1 MDNAKAEPSLEEQV
15 AARMRQLRASYLET
29 MRGQMQTVENALTQC
44 REGVLTPDMRA
55 QLKIVAHKLAGTG
68 ATYGFPL
75 LSRVARRLDDRMIEA
90 PDAAPDDLEG
100 LTRPLLVAC
109 REALAEAGQVQDTQP
124 EIRPQAFSQ
133 PAGGQPAVG
142 RSPGFGKRNTPA
154 AQPPASQTPHAP
166 ARHHRPLILVA
177 DDDPAIHELFGSLF
191 AEEARLVFAANSDEA
206 LHIMRR
212 SPPDLVL
219 LDDIMP
225 GGVTGLTFLEN
236 LKGMRDL
243 QHIPVVMITASDGEA
258 HVERGLAAGA
268 IGYITKPFDAAVVAK
283 WIRNLLPALQ
293 SGRAF

>member
-1 MDNAKAEPSLEEQV
+1 MDKAELSLEEQV
-15 AARMRQLRASYLET
+15 AERMRQLRAGYLAN
-29 MRGQMQTVENALTQC
+29 MQGQVQTVEAVLTQC
-44 REGVLTPDMRA
+44 RAGDLTDETRA

-90 PDAAPDDLEG
+90 PNAAVDDLEG
-100 LTRPLLVAC
+100 LVRPLLVAC
-109 REALAEAGQVQDTQP
+109 REALAEAGDQPQP
-124 EIRPQAFSQ
+124 EMRPQAFAQ
-133 PAGGQPAVG
+133 PSVA
-142 RSPGFGKRNTPA
+142 RSPGFGRRNISATPPPA
-154 AQPPASQTPHAP
+154 APPSAP
-166 ARHHRPLILVA
+166 ETHRRPLILVA
-177 DDDPAIHELFGSLF
+177 DDDTAIHELFGSLF
-191 AEEARLVFAANSDEA
+191 ADEARLVFAINSDEA
-206 LHIMRR
+206 LHVMRR

-268 IGYITKPFDAAVVAK
+268 VGYITKPFDPAVVAK
-283 WIRNLLPALQ
+283 WIRNLLPAL
-293 SGRAF
+293 